1 VVRVASHIHLV
12 SQGGEIL
19 AEVADMAAANQIG
32 GRPWRLGEPKFRA
45 LRHSRTLLRCEEA
58 PGDDDLIIGEEWWS
72 IWPGSCSLCRFP
84 PI

>member
-1 VVRVASHIHLV
+1 
-12 SQGGEIL
+12 
-19 AEVADMAAANQIG
+19 MAAANQIG
-32 GRPWRLGEPKFRA
+32 GRPWRLREPKFRA